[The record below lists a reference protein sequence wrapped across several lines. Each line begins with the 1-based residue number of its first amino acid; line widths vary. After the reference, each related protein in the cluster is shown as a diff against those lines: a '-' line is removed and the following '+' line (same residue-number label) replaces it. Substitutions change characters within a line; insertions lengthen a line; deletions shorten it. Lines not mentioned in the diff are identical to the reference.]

1 MGPEGPL
8 GRWQAAWTP
17 LWTSSRLLV
26 TTTRPLPEPSP
37 FRRGVQFTI
46 MTCGTMTDQTTTRS
60 ATGAARPRPP
70 GRILRIK
77 TGYNPNSSSLGT
89 IIFAIPAAMV
99 AAPVVYNAIAA
110 AFASA
115 SLRDRP
121 QPHGKQSAAPPAA
134 DKDDSAQ

>member
-1 MGPEGPL
+1 
-8 GRWQAAWTP
+8 
-17 LWTSSRLLV
+17 
-26 TTTRPLPEPSP
+26 
-37 FRRGVQFTI
+37 
-46 MTCGTMTDQTTTRS
+46 MTDQTTTRS
-60 ATGAARPRPP
+60 LAGDAAARPRSD

-77 TGYNPNSSSLGT
+77 AGYNPNSSSLGT

-121 QPHGKQSAAPPAA
+121 QPHGKQSADPPAA